1 MVAHHGTNNII
12 GHEEQSSNSIKIIH
26 KGTITLTC
34 LERGKILQP
43 HTFLAPTLRFII
55 VILGVCLQIGMG
67 GGSSLRGKRGENGTG
82 RESSLT
88 PYMGVKFSPWD

>member
-55 VILGVCLQIGMG
+55 VILGVCLQIGTG
-67 GGSSLRGKRGENGTG
+67 GQQFEGKERRKWNRKGEQSHTLHGG
-82 RESSLT
+82 
-88 PYMGVKFSPWD
+88 